1 MMVFDAVFADERPKS
16 RAAAEVERWFL
27 AAGYNDRGN
36 SHASLRP
43 LLTRGPADKPL
54 TTSH

>member
-1 MMVFDAVFADERPKS
+1 MMVFDAVFADGRPKS

-36 SHASLRP
+36 SHASLRL
-43 LLTRGPADKPL
+43 LLTRGSA
-54 TTSH
+54 